1 MSRHDAV
8 GGPFTVRRLFEDPAL
23 TGATPSQLKVAPG
36 GRHVAFLR
44 PEEENR
50 ERLSLWCHDIGEG
63 RLERLV
69 VAPADAAEPT
79 AAERAER
86 ERRRR
91 FAGGVTAYAWH
102 PDGERVLATIDG
114 AAWLCDIGS
123 GVATALTPPREQQQG
138 ITLSRTGRFVSF
150 TRDGELHVRDVAT
163 GVVQRL
169 TDDASETVTNGLPEF
184 IAQEEMHR
192 FTGHW
197 WAKDDRH
204 LAFTRVDTAAIAETQ
219 RFETHGE
226 GVDVI
231 SQRYPHAG
239 GTNAE
244 VRLVLLELDADGAPA
259 ARGELDWREG
269 GFEYLARVAFAPS
282 GALIAQ
288 VQSRDQRR
296 LAVKRWA
303 PDGQKWTTL
312 FEEAHSAWINL
323 HDNLTFTGAGDAFVW
338 TSERDGH
345 TDLYLHNGVDGE
357 LRRWPSGLGGVR
369 RVLWADADTALVAG
383 WLADPTAQHLYCVA
397 RDGGPPA
404 ALTEGTAWHDG
415 AVDAA
420 GKVCVVATT
429 SPDTPSRLDAID
441 LASGQ
446 RTHVCGGAVAPG
458 HPYHPFRA
466 HHVPAQFGSLAA
478 EDGQRL
484 HYRLTPPAGLEAG
497 GRHPVIVHVYGG
509 PGVQRVRREWGPLTL
524 QLFAQRGYGVFELDN
539 RGSAGRAKRFEDPL
553 HGRLGDVEVRD
564 QLASAAF
571 LRRLDWVDGD
581 RIGVFGH
588 SYGGYMALLMMAQAP
603 DVFTAGV
610 SVAPVTDWALYD
622 THYVERYLGRPD
634 DNPEGYRQSAVFPWL
649 DGLHGPLLLM
659 HGMADDNVLFAHSTR
674 LMQALQERGVLF
686 ELMTYPGAKHALHER
701 HVAIHR
707 HETILD
713 FFKRRL

>member
-1 MSRHDAV
+1 MSRRDAAAA
-8 GGPFTVRRLFEDPAL
+8 PFTVRRLFQDPAL
-23 TGATPSQLKVAPG
+23 AGATPSQLKVSPG
-36 GRHVAFLR
+36 GRYVAFLR

-50 ERLSLWCHDIGEG
+50 ERLSLWRHDFSDGQ
-63 RLERLV
+63 LEPMV
-69 VAPADAAEPT
+69 VAPADAVEPT

-91 FAGGVTAYAWH
+91 FAGGVTGYAWH
-102 PDGERVLATIDG
+102 PDGTRVLATVDG
-114 AAWLCDIGS
+114 AAWLCDAGD
-123 GVATALTPPREQQQG
+123 GAVTALTRPGEQAQG

-150 TRDGELHVRDVAT
+150 ARDGDLQVRDIAT
-163 GVVQRL
+163 GAEHRL
-169 TDDASETVTNGLPEF
+169 TNDADDTVANGLPEF

-197 WAKDDRH
+197 WAKDDRR
-204 LAFTRVDTAAIAETQ
+204 LAFIRVDTAAITETQ

-226 GVDVI
+226 GVVVVG
-231 SQRYPHAG
+231 QRYPHAG
-239 GTNAE
+239 GANAE
-244 VRLVLLELDADGAPA
+244 VRLVMLTIDPDGAPGL
-259 ARGELDWREG
+259 RRELDWRHG

-296 LAVKRWA
+296 LAVKRWS
-303 PDGQKWTTL
+303 PGGQEWTTL
-312 FEEAHSAWINL
+312 FEETHSAWINL
-323 HDNLTFTGAGDAFVW
+323 HDNLTFIGAGDAFVW

-345 TDLYLHNGVDGE
+345 ADLYLHDGADGE

-369 RVLWADADTALVAG
+369 RVLWAGADAALVTG
-383 WLADPTAQHLYCVA
+383 WLADPTAQHLYRVP

-404 ALTEGTAWHDG
+404 ALTEGAAWHDSV
-415 AVDAA
+415 VDPA
-420 GKVCVVATT
+420 GRVCVVAST
-429 SPDTPSRLDAID
+429 SPQIPSRLDAID
-441 LASGQ
+441 LTNGQ

-458 HPYHPFRA
+458 HPYHPFLPG
-466 HHVPAQFGSLAA
+466 HVPPQFGSLAA

-484 HYRLTPPAGLEAG
+484 HYRLTPPAGLDAG

-509 PGVQRVRREWGPLTL
+509 PGVQRVRREWGPLTT
-524 QLFAQRGYGVFELDN
+524 QLFAQRGYGVFEMDN
-539 RGSAGRAKRFEDPL
+539 RGSGGRAKRFEDPL
-553 HGRLGDVEVRD
+553 FGRLGDVEVRD
-564 QLASAAF
+564 QLAGVAF
-571 LRRLDWVDGD
+571 LRSLDWVDGD

-603 DVFTAGV
+603 EVFAAGV
-610 SVAPVTDWALYD
+610 SVAPVTDWTLYD
-622 THYVERYLGRPD
+622 THYVERYLGQPD
-634 DNPEGYRQSAVFPWL
+634 DNAEGYRQSAVFPWL
-649 DGLHGPLLLM
+649 DGLRGPLLLM

-707 HETILD
+707 YETILD